1 MAVIRLE
8 GLSVFGH
15 HGASAPERRAGT
27 RLDVDVTLELDTRR
41 AETSDRLADTVSYDD
56 IEKAVRTI
64 IEEESFRLLE
74 ALAARVADTCVQRF
88 GATRIS
94 VRLTKQN
101 LAWPTGGRV
110 VVEVAREGGASGRSK
125 RKAKSKPKP
134 KARGR

>member
-15 HGASAPERRAGT
+15 HGATTAERKAGT

-56 IEKAVRTI
+56 IEVAVRRLV
-64 IEEESFRLLE
+64 EDESFRLLE
-74 ALAARVADTCVQRF
+74 ALAARVAETCVTKF
-88 GATRIS
+88 SAES
-94 VRLTKQN
+94 VCVRLTKQN

-110 VVEVAREGGASGRSK
+110 TVEVT
-125 RKAKSKPKP
+125 RKAGSG
-134 KARGR
+134 ARPATGRARAR